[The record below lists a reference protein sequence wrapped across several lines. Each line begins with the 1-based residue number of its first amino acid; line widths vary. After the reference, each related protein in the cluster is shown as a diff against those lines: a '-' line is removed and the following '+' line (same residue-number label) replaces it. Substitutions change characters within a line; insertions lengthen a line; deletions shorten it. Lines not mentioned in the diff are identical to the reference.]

1 MAEGKTE
8 IGKVTNFYSKISVA
22 VVQLSSP
29 VNVGDK
35 ILIKGDTTNF
45 EQAIES
51 MQIEHKN
58 IPRAEA
64 GQSIGLKVK
73 DRVRPGDVVYK

>member
-1 MAEGKTE
+1 MAEAKTE

-45 EQAIES
+45 EQMIES

-58 IPRAEA
+58 TPRAEA

>member
-1 MAEGKTE
+1 MAEGKTQ
-8 IGKVTNFYSKISVA
+8 IGNVTNFYSKISVA
-22 VVQLSSP
+22 VVQLTAP

-45 EQAIES
+45 EQMIES
-51 MQIEHKN
+51 MQIEHQN

-64 GQSIGLKVK
+64 GQSIGLKVN
-73 DRVRPGDVVYK
+73 DRVRPGDIVYR

>member
-1 MAEGKTE
+1 MAEGKTQ
-8 IGKVTNFYSKISVA
+8 IGNVTNFYSKISVA
-22 VVQLSSP
+22 VVQLTAP

-73 DRVRPGDVVYK
+73 DRVRPGDVIYK

>member
-22 VVQLSSP
+22 VVQLTAP
-29 VNVGDK
+29 LNVGDS
-35 ILIKGDTTNF
+35 ILVKGDTTNF
-45 EQAIES
+45 EQTVDS

-73 DRVRPGDVVYK
+73 DRTRPGDTVYK

>member
-1 MAEGKTE
+1 MAEGKTQ
-8 IGKVTNFYSKISVA
+8 IGNVTNFYSKISVA
-22 VVQLSSP
+22 VVQLTAP

-45 EQAIES
+45 EQMIES
-51 MQIEHKN
+51 MQIEHQN

-64 GQSIGLKVK
+64 GQSIGLKVN
-73 DRVRPGDVVYK
+73 DRVRPGDIVYK

>member
-1 MAEGKTE
+1 MAEGKTQ
-8 IGKVTNFYSKISVA
+8 IGNVTNFYSKISVA
-22 VVQLSSP
+22 VVQLTAP

-45 EQAIES
+45 EQMIES
-51 MQIEHKN
+51 MQIEHQN

-73 DRVRPGDVVYK
+73 DRVRPGDIVYK